1 MSTLPRTPKRIAGA
15 ALAAAGLFTVAAC
28 GDDGEPAA
36 DGTTEPAEDGA
47 LNIVASTA
55 IWADLAEAVITD
67 DSVTISSILDDDTD
81 DPHHYEPSA
90 KDISEAKE
98 ADLVIVGGG
107 GYDAWLYESL
117 DEDTANIVHPLPL
130 TEHDHDHDHGD
141 EDGHDHDHDH
151 DHEDNHDHDEGADD
165 HEGEDGHDHD
175 HDDEEPVNE
184 HIWYDTDALRATA
197 QDIADQVTALDDSIT
212 VDPEAVGA
220 QLDEFDERIAALPQI
235 TVAQTEPVAD
245 YLVQDSPVEDATP
258 DQYKATTLAESE
270 PSAAEFNEFLEL
282 INDGGIDA
290 LIFNP
295 QTAGDQE
302 QQLLDAAEEQDLP
315 VIEVVEVP
323 PAGENFFDFFASVLD
338 SFEEAGEQAA

>member
-36 DGTTEPAEDGA
+36 EGTSEPAEEGG
-47 LNIVASTA
+47 LSIVASTA
-55 IWADLAEAVITD
+55 IWADLADAVIDD
-67 DSVTISSILDDDTD
+67 DSVTINAILADDTD

-90 KDISEAKE
+90 QDIAEAEE

-117 DEDTANIVHPLPL
+117 DEDDANIVHPLPL
-130 TEHDHDHDHGD
+130 TEHDHDHDHD
-141 EDGHDHDHDH
+141 DDGHDHDDEDDH
-151 DHEDNHDHDEGADD
+151 DHEDADD
-165 HEGEDGHDHD
+165 HEGEDGHDHE
-175 HDDEEPVNE
+175 HDDEEPINE

-197 QDIADQVTALDDSIT
+197 QDIADQVTDLDDSVT
-212 VDPEAVGA
+212 VDPEAVGEK
-220 QLDEFDERIAALPQI
+220 LDEFDERIAALPQI

-245 YLVQDSPVEDATP
+245 YLVQDSPAEDATP
-258 DQYKATTLAESE
+258 AQYKATTLAESE

-338 SFEEAGEQAA
+338 SFEQAGEQAA